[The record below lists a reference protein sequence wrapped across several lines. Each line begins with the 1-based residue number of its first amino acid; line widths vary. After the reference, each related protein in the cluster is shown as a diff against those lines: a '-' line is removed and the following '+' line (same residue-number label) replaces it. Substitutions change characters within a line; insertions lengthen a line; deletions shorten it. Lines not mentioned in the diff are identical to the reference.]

1 MAVCGRLDIGSEG
14 KTLYWRSVGKTEFF
28 RRGVCNIDLGPEPVN
43 RDLTDT
49 PMIVPLSRREIE
61 LLLGWKER
69 AFWPDEDRV
78 RRKLQQALE
87 QGEPPVLSR
96 LQVEILQG
104 WAEEQLGARYGGG
117 AVLNPEEGAV
127 RRKLQ
132 EALGEGG

>member
-1 MAVCGRLDIGSEG
+1 
-14 KTLYWRSVGKTEFF
+14 
-28 RRGVCNIDLGPEPVN
+28 
-43 RDLTDT
+43 
-49 PMIVPLSRREIE
+49 MIVPLSRREIE

-132 EALGEGG
+132 EALGEGE